1 MQQKTAVISGAN
13 RGIGLEVARQLAAL
27 NYTVYLGSRNAEA
40 GQKALS
46 HFADTTQVYPVM
58 LDLDNPSS
66 FRALS
71 ALLNE
76 RHGHLDVLVNNAGV
90 LLETDLTADS
100 TSTIE
105 PYILRRTM
113 EVNFLGAV
121 GLTNQLL
128 PLLLKSDAP
137 RIVNVSSNMGSLG
150 MHAAGAPLPHTF
162 AYNTSKTALNSYT
175 IHLANAYK
183 ESGMKVNSAHPGW
196 VKTDMGTQYAP
207 LEVAEGALTI
217 IRLATLPADGPTG
230 RFFHMDEEIPW

>member
-27 NYTVYLGSRNAEA
+27 KYTVYLGSRNTAA
-40 GQKALS
+40 GKEALS
-46 HFADTTQVYPVM
+46 HFTDTTHVFPVA
-58 LDLDNPSS
+58 LDLDNPAT
-66 FRALS
+66 FRELS
-71 ALLNE
+71 AMLSE
-76 RHGHLDVLVNNAGV
+76 RHGYLDVLVNNAGV
-90 LLETDLTADS
+90 LLETDLMADS
-100 TSTIE
+100 TTTIE

-128 PLLLKSDAP
+128 PLLQKSDAA

-175 IHLANAYK
+175 IHLANAYRN
-183 ESGMKVNSAHPGW
+183 SGLKVNSAHPGW

-207 LEVAEGALTI
+207 LEVTEGAATI

-230 RFFHMDEEIPW
+230 CFFHMNEEIPW